1 MQRTVFRAIAG
12 SLLLVSALSL
22 VAACGDTKDASL
34 CDAYQSYVAT
44 LAPVLAADPTGATA
58 AAATNA
64 VEDVLASVQQLRSTA
79 DGRHSDELTT
89 LETSLDDLRATLESV
104 EDTVDYDTWAPLVN
118 DLIQDV
124 VDATVT
130 VDELIEPECNPGS

>member
-1 MQRTVFRAIAG
+1 MSG
-12 SLLLVSALSL
+12 SLL
-22 VAACGDTKDASL
+22 AACGDAKDASM
-34 CDAYQSYVAT
+34 CDAYQRYIAT
-44 LAPVLAADPTGATA
+44 LEPVLAADPTGATA
-58 AAATNA
+58 GAATDV
-64 VEDVLASVQQLRSTA
+64 VEDVLASVQQLRATA

-104 EDTVDYDTWAPLVN
+104 EDTADYDTWAPLVT

-130 VDELIEPECNPGS
+130 VNERIAPECVPVQ

>member
-1 MQRTVFRAIAG
+1 M
-12 SLLLVSALSL
+12 
-22 VAACGDTKDASL
+22 
-34 CDAYQSYVAT
+34 CDAYQRYIAT
-44 LAPVLAADPTGATA
+44 LEPVLAADPTGATA
-58 AAATNA
+58 GAATDV
-64 VEDVLASVQQLRSTA
+64 VEDVLASVQQLRATA

-104 EDTVDYDTWAPLVN
+104 EDTADYDTWAPLVT

-130 VDELIEPECNPGS
+130 VNERIAPECVPVQ